1 MTKSETE
8 KSRDEH
14 GKLPKIAKVPV
25 VLQMEAVEC
34 GVASLSMI
42 LAYYGRY
49 ETLETLRID
58 CGVSRDGVKAGN
70 IARTARLYGLE
81 SQGFVCTVDKLK
93 EMEMPVI
100 IHWDFSHFVVLEGFK
115 NDKVYLCDPASG
127 QRVITNEELGQM
139 FTGVVIESRPGP
151 EFTPAGEKPN
161 VWKALYKRLSQT
173 GVSPLFYALVLGVLL
188 VIPGLIIANYAK
200 IFVDYFLNNTEKFD
214 ILIFIFILLNTVVL
228 QAILNWLKENALV
241 RMENYIAIDSAG
253 AYLRHVLRLPVEFFN
268 QRQSGDINSR
278 MQSINT
284 VATALSSNLA
294 RILVNLVT
302 AFLYLILLF
311 QYNVILTLIGI
322 VITAINIFLLQYTAK
337 KNADNNRV
345 LLQYQGKSIGWIM
358 VNLKSIETI
367 KSIGEEDNFFTRIAG
382 LSAETLAVEQKM
394 GRMEAIISVLPTLM
408 TSVLTALIFTI
419 GSEYVLMGAMTIGTF
434 VAFNTLMTGFTQPMS
449 ELVSTS
455 AALQGMIADISRLDD
470 VEKYPEDVAL
480 EAEKLSLEGFDCDQ
494 LEGEIEIRDLTFGY
508 NRLSAPII
516 QGLNLTLRAGGS
528 IALVGSSGSGKSTIA
543 KMITTL
549 YQPWS
554 GEIRIDGMDIK
565 AIPAE
570 LRVNTMSSVDQ
581 EIVMYSAS
589 VLDNITM
596 WDETIAV
603 EDVIQATKDACIY
616 EDILALPNAFDHIL
630 TEGGKN
636 LSGGQRQ
643 RLEIARALCKNP
655 KILIMDEATSALDT
669 ATEAAVSENIRRRG
683 ISTILVAHRLSTIRD
698 CDEIIVLSGG
708 AVVERG
714 THEDLMALGGEYAS
728 LIRTEG

>member
-8 KSRDEH
+8 KNRDEQK
-14 GKLPKIAKVPV
+14 KLPKIAKVPV

-49 ETLETLRID
+49 EALETLRID

-70 IARTARLYGLE
+70 IARTARNYGLAA
-81 SQGFVCTVDKLK
+81 QGFVCTVDKLK

-100 IHWDFSHFVVLEGFK
+100 IHWDYSHFVVLEGFK
-115 NDKVYLCDPASG
+115 KDKVYLCDPASG
-127 QRVITNEELGQM
+127 QRVIAREELERM

-151 EFTPAGEKPN
+151 DFKQAGEPPS
-161 VWKALYKRLSQT
+161 VWKALFKRLSQT
-173 GVSPLFYALVLGVLL
+173 GVSPLIYAMILGILL
-188 VIPGLIIANYAK
+188 VIPGLVIANYAK
-200 IFVDYFLNNTEKFD
+200 IFVDYYLNNTEKFS
-214 ILIFIFILLNTVVL
+214 IMIFVMILLNTVVL
-228 QAILNWLKENALV
+228 QAILNWLKEIALV
-241 RMENYIAIDSAG
+241 RMESYIAINSAG
-253 AYLRHVLRLPVEFFN
+253 AYFRHVLRLPVEFFN

-284 VATALSSNLA
+284 VAAALSSNLT
-294 RILVNLVT
+294 RIMVNLIT
-302 AFLYLILLF
+302 ACLYLILLF
-311 QYNVILTLIGI
+311 QYSVQLTVIGI
-322 VITAINIFLLQYTAK
+322 GITAINVFLLQYTAK

-367 KSIGEEDNFFTRIAG
+367 KSIGEEDNFFNRIAG
-382 LSAETLAVEQKM
+382 LGAETLEVEQRM
-394 GRMEAIISVLPTLM
+394 GRMEAIIAVLPTLL
-408 TSVLTALIFTI
+408 TSILTALIFMF
-419 GSEYVLMGAMTIGTF
+419 GSEYVLMGTMTIGTF
-434 VAFNTLMTGFTQPMS
+434 VAFNALMTGFTQPMS

-455 AALQGMIADISRLDD
+455 ASLQGMIADIQRLDD
-470 VEKYPEDVAL
+470 VEKYPEDIAL
-480 EAEKLSLEGFDCDQ
+480 ESEKISLEGFDCEQ
-494 LEGEIEIRDLTFGY
+494 LQGKIEIKDLTFGY
-508 NRLSAPII
+508 NKLSEPII
-516 QGLNLTLRAGGS
+516 QGLNLKLNAGGS
-528 IALVGSSGSGKSTIA
+528 IALVGASGSGKSTIA

-554 GEIRIDGMDIK
+554 GQICIDGIDIK

-570 LRVNTMSSVDQ
+570 LRYNTMSSVDQ
-581 EIVMYSAS
+581 EIVMYSAT

-596 WDETIAV
+596 WDETISV
-603 EDVIQATKDACIY
+603 EDVIRATKDACIY
-616 EDILALPNAFDHIL
+616 EDILALPNAFDHVL
-630 TEGGKN
+630 SEGGKN

-669 ATEAAVSENIRRRG
+669 GTEAAVSENIKRRG

-698 CDEIIVLSGG
+698 CDEIIVLKCG
-708 AVVERG
+708 AVAERG
-714 THEDLMALGGEYAS
+714 THDELMALDGEYAN

>member
-127 QRVITNEELGQM
+127 QRVITTEELEQM

-616 EDILALPNAFDHIL
+616 DDILALPNAFDHIL
-630 TEGGKN
+630 SEGGKN

-714 THEDLMALGGEYAS
+714 THKDLMALGGEYAS

>member
-1 MTKSETE
+1 MTNSETD

-14 GKLPKIAKVPV
+14 VKLPKIAKVPV

-93 EMEMPVI
+93 EMPMPVI

-127 QRVITNEELGQM
+127 QRVITAEELGQM

-151 EFTPAGEKPN
+151 DFKKAGEKPD
-161 VWKALYKRLSQT
+161 VWKALFKRLSQT
-173 GVSPLFYALVLGVLL
+173 GISPLLYALVLGVLL

-200 IFVDYFLNNTEKFD
+200 IFVDYYLNNTEKFD
-214 ILIFIFILLNTVVL
+214 VLIFVFILLNTVVL

-253 AYLRHVLRLPVEFFN
+253 TYLRHVLRLPVEFFN

-322 VITAINIFLLQYTAK
+322 VITGINIFLLQYTAK

-382 LSAETLAVEQKM
+382 LSAETLAVEQRM
-394 GRMEAIISVLPTLM
+394 GRMEAVISVLPTLL
-408 TSVLTALIFTI
+408 TAILTALIFTI

-455 AALQGMIADISRLDD
+455 AALQGMIADIARLDD
-470 VEKYPEDVAL
+470 VEKYPEDIAL
-480 EAEKLSLEGFDCDQ
+480 ESEKLSLDGFDCDQ

-508 NRLSAPII
+508 NRLSDPII

-554 GEIRIDGMDIK
+554 GEIRIDGIDIK

-630 TEGGKN
+630 SEGGKN

-655 KILIMDEATSALDT
+655 RILVMDEATSALDT
-669 ATEAAVSENIRRRG
+669 ATEAEVSENIRRRG

-698 CDEIIVLSGG
+698 CDEIIVLSCG
-708 AVVERG
+708 VVKERG
-714 THEDLMALGGEYAS
+714 THEELMALGGEYAS

>member
-127 QRVITNEELGQM
+127 QRVITTEELEQM

-630 TEGGKN
+630 SEGGKN

-714 THEDLMALGGEYAS
+714 THKDLMALGGEYAS

>member
-8 KSRDEH
+8 KNRDEQK
-14 GKLPKIAKVPV
+14 KLPKIAKVPV

-70 IARTARLYGLE
+70 IARTARNYGLAA
-81 SQGFVCTVDKLK
+81 QGFVCTVDKLK

-100 IHWDFSHFVVLEGFK
+100 IHWDYSHFVVLEGFK
-115 NDKVYLCDPASG
+115 KDKVYICDPASG
-127 QRVITNEELGQM
+127 QRVIVKEELEQM

-151 EFTPAGEKPN
+151 AFKQAGEPPN
-161 VWKALYKRLSQT
+161 VWKALFKRLSQT
-173 GVSPLFYALVLGVLL
+173 GVSPLIYAMMLGILL
-188 VIPGLIIANYAK
+188 VIPGLVIANYAK
-200 IFVDYFLNNTEKFD
+200 IFVDYYLNNTEKFD
-214 ILIFIFILLNTVVL
+214 IMIFVMILLNTVFL
-228 QAILNWLKENALV
+228 QAILNWLKEIALV
-241 RMENYIAIDSAG
+241 RMESYIAINSAG
-253 AYLRHVLRLPVEFFN
+253 AYLHHVLRLPVEFFN

-284 VATALSSNLA
+284 VASALSSNLT
-294 RILVNLVT
+294 RIMVNLVT
-302 AFLYLILLF
+302 ACLYLILLF
-311 QYNVILTLIGI
+311 QYSVQLTVIGI
-322 VITAINIFLLQYTAK
+322 GITAINVFLLQYTAK

-367 KSIGEEDNFFTRIAG
+367 KSIGEEDNFFNRIAG
-382 LSAETLAVEQKM
+382 LGAETLEVEQRM
-394 GRMEAIISVLPTLM
+394 GRMEAIIAVLPTLL
-408 TSVLTALIFTI
+408 TSVLTALIFMF
-419 GSEYVLMGAMTIGTF
+419 GSEYVLMGTMTIGTF
-434 VAFNTLMTGFTQPMS
+434 VAFNALMTGFTQPMS

-455 AALQGMIADISRLDD
+455 ASLQGMIADIQRLDD
-470 VEKYPEDVAL
+470 VEKYPEDIAL
-480 EAEKLSLEGFDCDQ
+480 ESEKISLDGFDCDQ
-494 LEGEIEIRDLTFGY
+494 LQGKIEIKDLTFGY
-508 NRLSAPII
+508 NKLSEPII
-516 QGLNLTLRAGGS
+516 QGLNLKLNAGGS

-554 GEIRIDGMDIK
+554 GQICIDGIDIK

-570 LRVNTMSSVDQ
+570 LRYNTMSSVDQ
-581 EIVMYSAS
+581 EIVMYSAT

-596 WDETIAV
+596 WDETISV
-603 EDVIQATKDACIY
+603 EDVIRATKDACIY
-616 EDILALPNAFDHIL
+616 EDILALPNAFDHVL
-630 TEGGKN
+630 SEGGKN

-669 ATEAAVSENIRRRG
+669 GTEAAVTENIKRRG

-698 CDEIIVLSGG
+698 CDEIIVLKCG
-708 AVVERG
+708 AVAERG
-714 THEDLMALGGEYAS
+714 THDELMALDGEYAN

>member
-1 MTKSETE
+1 
-8 KSRDEH
+8 
-14 GKLPKIAKVPV
+14 
-25 VLQMEAVEC
+25 
-34 GVASLSMI
+34 
-42 LAYYGRY
+42 
-49 ETLETLRID
+49 
-58 CGVSRDGVKAGN
+58 
-70 IARTARLYGLE
+70 
-81 SQGFVCTVDKLK
+81 
-93 EMEMPVI
+93 
-100 IHWDFSHFVVLEGFK
+100 
-115 NDKVYLCDPASG
+115 
-127 QRVITNEELGQM
+127 
-139 FTGVVIESRPGP
+139 
-151 EFTPAGEKPN
+151 
-161 VWKALYKRLSQT
+161 
-173 GVSPLFYALVLGVLL
+173 LL

-200 IFVDYFLNNTEKFD
+200 IFVDYYLDNTEKFD

-253 AYLRHVLRLPVEFFN
+253 TYLRHVLRLPVEFFN

-311 QYNVILTLIGI
+311 QYNVVLTLIGI
-322 VITAINIFLLQYTAK
+322 VITGINIFLLQYTAK

-382 LSAETLAVEQKM
+382 LSAETLAVEQRM
-394 GRMEAIISVLPTLM
+394 GRMEAVISVLPTLM
-408 TSVLTALIFTI
+408 TSILTALIFTI

-455 AALQGMIADISRLDD
+455 AALQGMIADIARLDD
-470 VEKYPEDVAL
+470 VEKYPEDIAL
-480 EAEKLSLEGFDCDQ
+480 ESEKLSLDGFDCDQ

-508 NRLSAPII
+508 NRLSDPII
-516 QGLNLTLRAGGS
+516 EGLNLKLRAGGS

-554 GEIRIDGMDIK
+554 GEIRIDGIDIK

-603 EDVIQATKDACIY
+603 EDVIKATKDACIY

-630 TEGGKN
+630 SEGGKN

-655 KILIMDEATSALDT
+655 RILVMDEATSALDT
-669 ATEAAVSENIRRRG
+669 ATEAEVSENIKKRG

-708 AVVERG
+708 VVKERG
-714 THEDLMALGGEYAS
+714 THEELMVLSGEYAS

>member
-1 MTKSETE
+1 MTKKNKSHDE
-8 KSRDEH
+8 KDK
-14 GKLPKIAKVPV
+14 GFKIAKVPV

-49 ETLETLRID
+49 ESLESLRID

-81 SQGFVCTVDKLK
+81 SQGFVCTLEALK
-93 EMEMPVI
+93 KMEMPVI
-100 IHWDFSHFVVLEGFK
+100 IHWDFSHFLVLEGFK
-115 NDKVYLCDPASG
+115 KNKVYLCDPASG
-127 QRVITNEELGQM
+127 KRAIDEDEFEKM

-151 EFTPAGEKPN
+151 EFKKFGEKPS
-161 VWKALYKRLSQT
+161 VWKALFKRLSQT
-173 GVSPLFYALVLGVLL
+173 GILPLVYVLILGILL
-188 VIPGLIIANYAK
+188 VIPGLVIANYSK
-200 IFVDYFLNNTEKFD
+200 IFVDYYLGGTETFS
-214 ILIFIFILLNTVVL
+214 IIIFIIILLNTIAF

-241 RMENYIAIDSAG
+241 RMENYIAINSASS
-253 AYLRHVLRLPVEFFN
+253 YLRHVLRLPVEFFN

-284 VATALSSNLA
+284 IARALSSNLA

-322 VITAINIFLLQYTAK
+322 AITIINLFLLQYTAK

-345 LLQYQGKSIGWIM
+345 LLQYEGKSIGWIM

-367 KSIGEEDNFFTRIAG
+367 KSIGEENDFFIRIAG
-382 LSAETLAVEQKM
+382 LSAETLEVQQRM
-394 GRMEAIISVLPTLM
+394 GKMEAIIAVLPTLL
-408 TSVLTALIFTI
+408 TSILTALIFMV
-419 GSEYVLMGAMTIGTF
+419 GSQYVLMGAMTIGTF
-434 VAFNTLMTGFTQPMS
+434 VAFNTLMAGFTQPMS

-455 AALQGMIADISRLDD
+455 AALQEMIADIQRLDD

-480 EAEKLSLEGFDCDQ
+480 QAEKLSLEGFDCDQ
-494 LEGEIEIRDLTFGY
+494 LDGEIEIKDLTFGY
-508 NRLSAPII
+508 NRLSPPII
-516 QGLNLTLRAGGS
+516 EDLNLKLRPGGS
-528 IALVGSSGSGKSTIA
+528 LALVGSSGSGKSTIA

-554 GEIRIDGMDIK
+554 GEILIDGIDIK

-570 LRVNTMSSVDQ
+570 LRINTMSSVDQ
-581 EIVMYSAS
+581 EIVMYSAT

-596 WDETIAV
+596 WDQTILM
-603 EDVIQATKDACIY
+603 EDVVRATKDACIY
-616 EDILALPNAFDHIL
+616 DDILALPNAFDHIL
-630 TEGGKN
+630 SEGGKN

-655 KILIMDEATSALDT
+655 KILVMDEATSALDT
-669 ATEAAVSENIRRRG
+669 ATEAAVSENIKRRG
-683 ISTILVAHRLSTIRD
+683 ISTVLIAHRLSTIRD
-698 CDEIIVLSGG
+698 CDEIIVLEGG
-708 AVVERG
+708 RVAERG
-714 THEDLMALGGEYAS
+714 SHETLMALSGEYAN

>member
-1 MTKSETE
+1 MTKLETE
-8 KSRDEH
+8 KNRDEQK
-14 GKLPKIAKVPV
+14 KLPKIAKVPA

-70 IARTARLYGLE
+70 IARTARNYGLAA
-81 SQGFVCTVDKLK
+81 QGFVCTVDKLK

-100 IHWDFSHFVVLEGFK
+100 IHWDYSHFVVLEGFK
-115 NDKVYLCDPASG
+115 KDKVYLCDPASG
-127 QRVITNEELGQM
+127 QRVIAQEELEQM

-151 EFTPAGEKPN
+151 EFKKVGEPPS
-161 VWKALYKRLSQT
+161 VWKALFKRLSQT
-173 GVSPLFYALVLGVLL
+173 GVSPLIYAMILGVLL
-188 VIPGLIIANYAK
+188 VIPGLVIANYAK
-200 IFVDYFLNNTEKFD
+200 IFVDYYLNNTEKFD
-214 ILIFIFILLNTVVL
+214 ILIFVMILLNTVVL
-228 QAILNWLKENALV
+228 QAILNWLKEIALV
-241 RMENYIAIDSAG
+241 RMESYIAINSAG

-284 VATALSSNLA
+284 VASALSSNLT

-302 AFLYLILLF
+302 ACLYLILLF
-311 QYNVILTLIGI
+311 QYNIQLTLIGI
-322 VITAINIFLLQYTAK
+322 GITAINIFLLQYTAK

-367 KSIGEEDNFFTRIAG
+367 KSIGEEDNFFNRIAG
-382 LSAETLAVEQKM
+382 LSAETLEVEQRM
-394 GRMEAIISVLPTLM
+394 GRMEAIIAVLPTLL
-408 TSVLTALIFTI
+408 TSVLTALIFMF
-419 GSEYVLMGAMTIGTF
+419 GSEYVLMGTMTIGTF
-434 VAFNTLMTGFTQPMS
+434 VAFNALMTGFTQPMS

-455 AALQGMIADISRLDD
+455 ASLQGMIADIQRLDD
-470 VEKYPEDVAL
+470 VEKYPEDIAL
-480 EAEKLSLEGFDCDQ
+480 ESEKISLDGFDCDQ
-494 LEGEIEIRDLTFGY
+494 LQGEIEIKDLTFGY
-508 NRLSAPII
+508 NKLSDPII
-516 QGLNLTLRAGGS
+516 QGLNLKLNAGGS

-554 GEIRIDGMDIK
+554 GEIRIDGIDIN

-570 LRVNTMSSVDQ
+570 LRYNTMSSVDQ
-581 EIVMYSAS
+581 EIVMYSAT

-596 WDETIAV
+596 WDETISVA
-603 EDVIQATKDACIY
+603 DVIRATKDACIY
-616 EDILALPNAFDHIL
+616 DDILALPNAFDHVL
-630 TEGGKN
+630 NEGGKN

-669 ATEAAVSENIRRRG
+669 GTEAAVSENIKRRG

-698 CDEIIVLSGG
+698 CDEIIVLKGG
-708 AVVERG
+708 AVAERG
-714 THEDLMALGGEYAS
+714 THEELMALDGEYAN

>member
-1 MTKSETE
+1 MTNQEHK
-8 KSRDEH
+8 KSRDEKQ
-14 GKLPKIAKVPV
+14 KLPKVAKVPV

-81 SQGFVCTVDKLK
+81 AQGFVCTVDKLK
-93 EMEMPVI
+93 AMEMPLI
-100 IHWDFSHFVVLEGFK
+100 IHWDYSHFVVLEGFK

-127 QRVITNEELGQM
+127 KRVISQEELEKM
-139 FTGVVIESRPGP
+139 FTGVVIESRPGE
-151 EFTPAGEKPN
+151 EFTKAGEKPV
-161 VWKALYKRLSQT
+161 VWKALFKRLSQS
-173 GVSPLFYALVLGVLL
+173 GISPLIYVLIIGVLL
-188 VIPGLIIANYAK
+188 VIPGLVIANYAK
-200 IFVDYFLNNTEKFD
+200 IFVDYYLSNSEQFD
-214 ILIFIFILLNTVVL
+214 ILIFLGILLYTVIL

-241 RMENYIAIDSAG
+241 RMENYIAINSAG
-253 AYLRHVLRLPVEFFN
+253 DYLRHVLRLPVEFFN

-284 VATALSSNLA
+284 IATALSSNLA

-302 AFLYLILLF
+302 AGLYLILLF
-311 QYNVILTLIGI
+311 QYNVPLTLIGI
-322 VITAINIFLLQYTAK
+322 IITAVNIVLLQYTAK

-382 LSAETLAVEQKM
+382 LSAETLAVEQRM
-394 GRMEAIISVLPTLM
+394 GGMEAIISVLPTLL
-408 TSVLTALIFTI
+408 TSILTALIFMF
-419 GSEYVLMGAMTIGTF
+419 GGEFVLMGTMTIGTF
-434 VAFNTLMTGFTQPMS
+434 VAFNTLMAGFTQPMS

-455 AALQGMIADISRLDD
+455 AALQGMIADIQRLDD
-470 VEKYPEDVAL
+470 VEKYPEDIAL
-480 EAEKLSLEGFDCDQ
+480 ETEKISLDGFDCDQ
-494 LEGEIEIRDLTFGY
+494 LDGEIELINMTFGY
-508 NRLSAPII
+508 NRLSKPII
-516 QGLNLTLRAGGS
+516 KDLNLKLKAGGS

-543 KMITTL
+543 KTITTL

-554 GEIRIDGMDIK
+554 GEILIDGINIK
-565 AIPAE
+565 DIPAE
-570 LRVNTMSSVDQ
+570 LRYNTMSSVDQ
-581 EIVMYSAS
+581 EIVMYSAT

-596 WDETIAV
+596 WDETIPV

-616 EDILALPNAFDHIL
+616 EDILALPNAFEYVL
-630 TEGGKN
+630 NEGGKN

-655 KILIMDEATSALDT
+655 RILIMDEATSALDT
-669 ATEAAVSENIRRRG
+669 ATEAEVSENIKKRG

-698 CDEIIVLSGG
+698 CDEIIVLCGG
-708 AVVERG
+708 EVAERG
-714 THEDLMALGGEYAS
+714 THDELLALGGEYAN

>member
-1 MTKSETE
+1 MTNQEHK
-8 KSRDEH
+8 KSRDEKQ
-14 GKLPKIAKVPV
+14 KLPKVAKVPV

-81 SQGFVCTVDKLK
+81 AQGFVCTVDKLK
-93 EMEMPVI
+93 DMEMPLI
-100 IHWDFSHFVVLEGFK
+100 IHWDYSHFVVLEGFK

-127 QRVITNEELGQM
+127 KRVISQEELGKM
-139 FTGVVIESRPGP
+139 FTGVVIESRPGE
-151 EFTPAGEKPN
+151 EFTKSGEKPV
-161 VWKALYKRLSQT
+161 VWKALFKRLSQS
-173 GVSPLFYALVLGVLL
+173 GISPLIYVLIIGVLL
-188 VIPGLIIANYAK
+188 VIPGLVIANYAK
-200 IFVDYFLNNTEKFD
+200 IFVDYYLSNSELFD
-214 ILIFIFILLNTVVL
+214 ISIFIGILLYTVIL

-241 RMENYIAIDSAG
+241 RMENYIAINSAG
-253 AYLRHVLRLPVEFFN
+253 DYLRHVLRLPVEFFN

-284 VATALSSNLA
+284 IATALSSNLA

-302 AFLYLILLF
+302 AVLYLILLF
-311 QYNVILTLIGI
+311 QYNVPLTLIGI
-322 VITAINIFLLQYTAK
+322 IITAVNIVLLQYTAK

-382 LSAETLAVEQKM
+382 LSAETLAVEQRM
-394 GRMEAIISVLPTLM
+394 GGMEAIISVLPTLL
-408 TSVLTALIFTI
+408 TSILTALIFMF
-419 GSEYVLMGAMTIGTF
+419 GGEFVLMGTMTIGTF
-434 VAFNTLMTGFTQPMS
+434 VAFNTLMAGFTQPMS

-455 AALQGMIADISRLDD
+455 AALQGMIADIQRLDD
-470 VEKYPEDVAL
+470 VEKYPEDIAL
-480 EAEKLSLEGFDCDQ
+480 ETEKISLDGFDCDQ
-494 LEGEIEIRDLTFGY
+494 LDGEIELINMTFGY
-508 NRLSAPII
+508 NRLSKPII
-516 QGLNLTLRAGGS
+516 KDLNLKLKAGGS

-543 KMITTL
+543 KTITTL

-554 GEIRIDGMDIK
+554 GEILIDGINIK
-565 AIPAE
+565 DIPAE
-570 LRVNTMSSVDQ
+570 LRYNTMSSVDQ
-581 EIVMYSAS
+581 EIVMYSAT

-596 WDETIAV
+596 WDETIPVA
-603 EDVIQATKDACIY
+603 DVIQATKDACIY
-616 EDILALPNAFDHIL
+616 EDILALPNAFEYVL
-630 TEGGKN
+630 SEGGKN

-655 KILIMDEATSALDT
+655 RILIMDEATSALDT
-669 ATEAAVSENIRRRG
+669 ATEAQVSENIKKRG

-708 AVVERG
+708 EVAERG
-714 THEDLMALGGEYAS
+714 THDELLALGGEYAN

>member
-1 MTKSETE
+1 MTKSEND
-8 KSRDEH
+8 KSRDEKE
-14 GKLPKIAKVPV
+14 KLPKVVKVPV

-81 SQGFVCTVDKLK
+81 SQGFVCTVEKLK

-115 NDKVYLCDPASG
+115 NDKVYLSDPASG
-127 QRVITNEELGQM
+127 QRVISQEELEQK
-139 FTGVVIESRPGP
+139 FTGVVIESRPGAD
-151 EFTPAGEKPN
+151 FKKAGEKPV
-161 VWKALYKRLSQT
+161 VWKALFKRLSQT
-173 GVSPLFYALVLGVLL
+173 GVSPLIYALILGVLL
-188 VIPGLIIANYAK
+188 VIPGLVIANYAK
-200 IFVDYFLNNTEKFD
+200 IFVDYYLNNTEKFD
-214 ILIFIFILLNTVVL
+214 ISIFILILLNTIIL
-228 QAILNWLKENALV
+228 QAILNWLKEISLV
-241 RMENYIAIDSAG
+241 RMENYIAINSAG

-268 QRQSGDINSR
+268 QRQSGDINNR

-302 AFLYLILLF
+302 ASLYLILLF
-311 QYNVILTLIGI
+311 QYNIQLTLIGI

-382 LSAETLAVEQKM
+382 LSAETLAVEQRM
-394 GRMEAIISVLPTLM
+394 GSMEAIISVLPTLL
-408 TSVLTALIFTI
+408 TSVLTALIFMM
-419 GSEYVLMGAMTIGTF
+419 GSEFVLMGTMTIGTF
-434 VAFNTLMTGFTQPMS
+434 VAFNALMAGFTQPMS

-455 AALQGMIADISRLDD
+455 AALQGMIADIQRLDD
-470 VEKYPEDVAL
+470 VEKYPEDIAL
-480 EAEKLSLEGFDCDQ
+480 ESETISLEGFDCDQ
-494 LEGEIEIRDLTFGY
+494 LEGEIEIKNMTFGY
-508 NRLSAPII
+508 NRLSEPII
-516 QGLNLTLRAGGS
+516 KDLNLKLRAGGS

-543 KMITTL
+543 KTITTL

-554 GEIRIDGMDIK
+554 GEILIDGINIK
-565 AIPAE
+565 NIPSE
-570 LRVNTMSSVDQ
+570 LRLNTMSSVDQ
-581 EIVMYSAS
+581 EIVMYSAT

-596 WDETIAV
+596 WDETISV

-616 EDILALPNAFDHIL
+616 DDILALPNAFQHVL
-630 TEGGKN
+630 SEGGKN

-655 KILIMDEATSALDT
+655 KILVMDEATSALDT
-669 ATEAAVSENIRRRG
+669 ATEAEVSENIKSRG

-698 CDEIIVLSGG
+698 CDEIIVLSSGEVG
-708 AVVERG
+708 ERG
-714 THEDLMALGGEYAS
+714 THDELLALGGEYAN

>member
-1 MTKSETE
+1 MTKSEHE
-8 KSRDEH
+8 KSLNEK
-14 GKLPKIAKVPV
+14 KLPKVVKVPV

-42 LAYYGRY
+42 LAHYGRY

-70 IARTARLYGLE
+70 IARTARLYGME
-81 SQGFVCTVDKLK
+81 AQGFVCTVDKLR

-115 NDKVYLCDPASG
+115 QDKVYLADPASG
-127 QRVITNEELGQM
+127 QRVISYEELTQM
-139 FTGVVIESRPGP
+139 FTGVVIECRPGADF
-151 EFTPAGEKPN
+151 EKAGEKPGI
-161 VWKALYKRLSQT
+161 WKALFKRLSQS
-173 GVSPLFYALVLGVLL
+173 GISPLIYALILGVLL
-188 VIPGLIIANYAK
+188 VIPGLVIANYSK
-200 IFVDYFLNNTEKFD
+200 VFVDYYLNNTEKFD

-228 QAILNWLKENALV
+228 QGILNWLKENALV

-253 AYLRHVLRLPVEFFN
+253 NYLRHVLRLPVEFFN

-284 VATALSSNLA
+284 VATALSSNLT
-294 RILVNLVT
+294 RIMVNLVT
-302 AFLYLILLF
+302 ACLYVGLLF
-311 QYNVILTLIGI
+311 QYNVALTLIGI
-322 VITAINIFLLQYTAK
+322 VITGINVFLLQYMAK

-367 KSIGEEDNFFTRIAG
+367 KSIGEEDSFFTRIAG
-382 LSAETLAVEQKM
+382 LSAETLEVEQRM
-394 GRMEAIISVLPTLM
+394 GRMDAVISVLPTLL
-408 TSVLTALIFTI
+408 TSVLTALIFLF
-419 GSEYVLMGAMTIGTF
+419 GSEYVLMGTMTIGTF
-434 VAFNTLMTGFTQPMS
+434 VAFNALMTGFTQPMS

-455 AALQGMIADISRLDD
+455 AALQGMIADIQRLDD

-480 EAEKLSLEGFDCDQ
+480 ESEKLSLEGFESDQ
-494 LEGEIEIRDLTFGY
+494 LDGEIEVKSLTFGY
-508 NRLSAPII
+508 NRLSEPII
-516 QGLNLTLRAGGS
+516 KDLDLRLRAGGS

-554 GEIRIDGMDIK
+554 GEIFIDGINIK
-565 AIPAE
+565 DIPAE
-570 LRVNTMSSVDQ
+570 LRINTLSSVDQ

-596 WDETIAV
+596 WDETIPVEAV
-603 EDVIQATKDACIY
+603 IKATKDACIY
-616 EDILALPNAFDHIL
+616 EDILALPNAFDHVL
-630 TEGGKN
+630 AEGGKN

-655 KILIMDEATSALDT
+655 KILVMDEATSALDT
-669 ATEAAVSENIRRRG
+669 ATEAQVSENIRNRG

-698 CDEIIVLSGG
+698 CDEIIVLSCG
-708 AVVERG
+708 AVAERG
-714 THEDLMALGGEYAS
+714 THEELLALNGEYAN

>member
-1 MTKSETE
+1 MTKPENE
-8 KSRDEH
+8 KSRDEKE
-14 GKLPKIAKVPV
+14 KLPKVVKVPV

-42 LAYYGRY
+42 LAHYGRY

-70 IARTARLYGLE
+70 IARTARLYGLNA
-81 SQGFVCTVDKLK
+81 QGFVCSVDKLK

-100 IHWDFSHFVVLEGFK
+100 IHWDYSHFVVLEGFK
-115 NDKVYLCDPASG
+115 NDKVFLADPASG
-127 QRVITNEELGQM
+127 QRVISQEELEKN
-139 FTGVVIESRPGP
+139 FTGVVIESRPG
-151 EFTPAGEKPN
+151 ENFTKAGEPPD
-161 VWKALYKRLSQT
+161 VWKALFRRLSQS
-173 GVSPLFYALVLGVLL
+173 GISPLIYVLILGVLL
-188 VIPGLIIANYAK
+188 VIPGLVIANYAK
-200 IFVDYFLNNTEKFD
+200 IFVDYYLNNTEQFG
-214 ILIFIFILLNTVVL
+214 IWIFIFILLNTVIL
-228 QAILNWLKENALV
+228 QAILNWLKENALA

-253 AYLRHVLRLPVEFFN
+253 NYLRHVLRLPVEFFN
-268 QRQSGDINSR
+268 QRQSGDINGR

-311 QYNVILTLIGI
+311 QYSVPLTLIGI
-322 VITAINIFLLQYTAK
+322 VITGINIVLLQYTAK

-358 VNLKSIETI
+358 VNLRSIETI

-382 LSAETLAVEQKM
+382 LSAETLAVEQRM
-394 GRMEAIISVLPTLM
+394 GSMEAIISVLPTLL
-408 TSVLTALIFTI
+408 TSILTALIFLF
-419 GSEYVLMGAMTIGTF
+419 GSEFVLMGTMTIGTF
-434 VAFNTLMTGFTQPMS
+434 VAFNTLMAGFTQPMS

-455 AALQGMIADISRLDD
+455 AALQGMIADIQRLDD
-470 VEKYPEDVAL
+470 VEKYPEDIAL
-480 EAEKLSLEGFDCDQ
+480 EAESISLEGFDCDQ
-494 LEGEIEIRDLTFGY
+494 LEGEIELKNMTFGY
-508 NRLSAPII
+508 NRLSEPII
-516 QGLNLTLRAGGS
+516 KDLNLKLRAGGS

-543 KMITTL
+543 KTITTL

-554 GEIRIDGMDIK
+554 GEILIDGFNIK
-565 AIPAE
+565 NIPAE
-570 LRVNTMSSVDQ
+570 LRLNTMSSVDQ
-581 EIVMYSAS
+581 EIVMYSATI
-589 VLDNITM
+589 LDNITM
-596 WDETIAV
+596 WDETISV

-616 EDILALPNAFDHIL
+616 DDILALPNAFEHVL
-630 TEGGKN
+630 SEGGKN

-655 KILIMDEATSALDT
+655 KILVMDEATSALDT
-669 ATEAAVSENIRRRG
+669 ATEAEVSENIKRRG

-698 CDEIIVLSGG
+698 CDEIIVLNNG
-708 AVVERG
+708 AVGERG
-714 THEDLMALGGEYAS
+714 THDELLALGGEYAN